1 MISSVIFTLCRLLQI
16 LLLLPMVGMLGYF
29 MHPYVQANE
38 TAPTWL
44 MLMFIVSVIAA
55 AWCLLTLFQF
65 HSSYIHSLFVLLV
78 DVAFFACFI
87 AGVVL
92 MDFVKNWNCV
102 SGSVPVGVQLG
113 DHNYSGGNSWSFS
126 VKKNCTMLKVSWVFG
141 IINIILFFITAV
153 FAWQLH
159 HRAHDR
165 TAAPVHKDRTV
176 RRRRWV

>member
-1 MISSVIFTLCRLLQI
+1 MLSSVIFTLVRVLQI

-29 MHPYVQANE
+29 MHPYVQANQ

-44 MLMFIVSVIAA
+44 LLMFIISVIGC

-65 HSSYIHSLFVLLV
+65 HRSYIHSLVVLVV
-78 DVAFFACFI
+78 DIVFFACFI

-92 MDFVKNWNCV
+92 MDFVKNWKCV
-102 SGSVPVGVQLG
+102 SGLHVT
-113 DHNYSGGNSWSFS
+113 
-126 VKKNCTMLKVSWVFG
+126 KTCTMHKVTWVFG
-141 IINIILFFITAV
+141 IINIILFFVTAV

-159 HRAHDR
+159 HRSNDR
-165 TAAPVHKDRTV
+165 ATAPVKDRHAG

>member
-1 MISSVIFTLCRLLQI
+1 MLSSVIFTLVRVLQI

-29 MHPYVQANE
+29 MHPYVQANQ
-38 TAPTWL
+38 TASTWL
-44 MLMFIVSVIAA
+44 LLMFIISVIGC

-65 HSSYIHSLFVLLV
+65 HRSYIHSLVVLVV
-78 DVAFFACFI
+78 DIVFFACFI

-102 SGSVPVGVQLG
+102 SGSAPVGVQLG
-113 DHNYSGGNSWSFS
+113 DNNYSAGNNWSLH
-126 VKKNCTMLKVSWVFG
+126 VKKTCTMLKVTWVFG
-141 IINIILFFITAV
+141 IINIILFFVTAV

-159 HRAHDR
+159 HRSYDHA
-165 TAAPVHKDRTV
+165 AAPVKDRHAG

>member
-1 MISSVIFTLCRLLQI
+1 MLSSVIFTLVRILQI

-29 MHPYVQANE
+29 MHPYVQANQ
-38 TAPTWL
+38 TASTWL
-44 MLMFIVSVIAA
+44 LLMFIISVIGC

-65 HSSYIHSLFVLLV
+65 HRSYIHSLVVLVV
-78 DVAFFACFI
+78 DIVFFACFI

-102 SGSVPVGVQLG
+102 SGL
-113 DHNYSGGNSWSFS
+113 H
-126 VKKNCTMLKVSWVFG
+126 VKKTCTMHKVTWVFG
-141 IINIILFFITAV
+141 IINIILFFVTAV

-159 HRAHDR
+159 HRSSDR
-165 TAAPVHKDRTV
+165 AAAPVKDRHAG